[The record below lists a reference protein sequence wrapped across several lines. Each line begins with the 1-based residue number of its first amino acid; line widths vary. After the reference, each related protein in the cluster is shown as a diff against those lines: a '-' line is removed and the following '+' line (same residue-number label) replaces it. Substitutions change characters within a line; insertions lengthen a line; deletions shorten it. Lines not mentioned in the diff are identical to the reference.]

1 MPWRPA
7 CSDENRS
14 GKDVV
19 SELTYPIPWDVV
31 FSLSPHIWHG
41 TQMSVDKFTS
51 GIASRIQPQP
61 LIEGTANLPPNPRF
75 VLVANH
81 YQRRGLWIAHPASI
95 ITQAI
100 RSHYGLDDPPMRWV
114 VTANWPPL
122 NIGPWRIAS
131 PGDWLLPRVAKA
143 LSCYPIAFAGTNP
156 RSTARLLRRL
166 LRDAV
171 TIDRPIGLFPEGTAG
186 VAGRWSPALPGV
198 GRLLRQLAKLG
209 LPVQPAAISEQDRLV
224 IRFAPPISA
233 QEILSSSDP
242 AQFALDRVRSAAVR

>member
-1 MPWRPA
+1 M
-7 CSDENRS
+7 
-14 GKDVV
+14 
-19 SELTYPIPWDVV
+19 SERTYPIPWDVV

-41 TQMSVDKFTS
+41 TRMSVDKFTS
-51 GIASRIQPQP
+51 GIAARIHPPP
-61 LIEGTANLPPNPRF
+61 LIEGETQLPSTPRF

-122 NIGPWRIAS
+122 KIGPWRFPS
-131 PGDWLLPRVAKA
+131 PGDWLLPRVANA
-143 LSCYPIAFAGTNP
+143 LSCYPIAFAGANP

-171 TIDRPIGLFPEGTAG
+171 TIDRPIGIFPQGTAG
-186 VAGRWSPALPGV
+186 VAGQWSPALPGV

-209 LPVQPAAISEQDRLV
+209 LPVQPVAITEHDCLV
-224 IRFAPPISA
+224 IRFAPLISA
-233 QEILSSSDP
+233 QEILCSSDP
-242 AQFALDRVRSAAVR
+242 AQLALERVRSAAD

>member
-7 CSDENRS
+7 YSDEKPF
-14 GKDVV
+14 GKGVV

-51 GIASRIQPQP
+51 DIAARMQPPP
-61 LIEGTANLPPNPRF
+61 LVEGTANLPATARF

-81 YQRRGLWIAHPASI
+81 YQRPGLWIAHPASI
-95 ITQAI
+95 ITQAV
-100 RSHYGLDDPPMRWV
+100 RRHYGLDDPPIRWV

-122 NIGPWRIAS
+122 KIGRWRIPS

-171 TIDRPIGLFPEGTAG
+171 TLDRPIGLIPEGTGG

-224 IRFAPPISA
+224 IRFAPLISA

-242 AQFALDRVRSAAVR
+242 AQLALERVRSAAR